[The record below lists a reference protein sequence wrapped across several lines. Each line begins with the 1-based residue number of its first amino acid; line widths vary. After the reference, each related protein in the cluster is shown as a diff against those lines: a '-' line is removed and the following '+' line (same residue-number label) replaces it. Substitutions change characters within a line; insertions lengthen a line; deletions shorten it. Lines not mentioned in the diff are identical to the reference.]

1 MDEAL
6 ARTWITAAAEAVRAE
21 ADRLTDLDA
30 AIGDGDHGVNLR
42 RGFDAAVAALE
53 SLEPT
58 TAGDVLGKTGTTL
71 LSKVGGASGPLYGT
85 VFRALGKTL
94 RQGGSLADGLQA
106 ALDGVQQLGK
116 AVVGD
121 KTMVDALSPAVA
133 AYAAAAGEGEAAA
146 ARAAADAA
154 AEGVRA
160 TVPLKA
166 RKGRASY
173 LGERSIGHPD
183 PGATS
188 TALILAVLA
197 EVTAGGVTARDSAR

>member
-6 ARTWITAAAEAVRAE
+6 ARAWIAAVAEAVRAE

-42 RGFDAAVAALE
+42 RGFDAADAALA

-121 KTMVDALSPAVA
+121 KTMIDALSPAVA
-133 AYAAAAGEGEAAA
+133 AYSAAAGDGEGAA

-160 TVPLKA
+160 TVPLRA

-197 EVTAGGVTARDSAR
+197 EVTTGDVTARGSGR

>member
-6 ARTWITAAAEAVRAE
+6 ARAWIAAVAEAVRAE

-42 RGFDAAVAALE
+42 RGFDAASAALE
-53 SLEPT
+53 ALEPT

-116 AVVGD
+116 AAVGD
-121 KTMVDALSPAVA
+121 KTLVDALSPAVT
-133 AYAAAAGEGEAAA
+133 AYTAAAGDGEAAA

-160 TVPLKA
+160 TVPLQA

-188 TALILAVLA
+188 TALILTTLA
-197 EVTAGGVTARDSAR
+197 EVTARGSAR

>member
-6 ARTWITAAAEAVRAE
+6 ARAWIAAVAEAVRAE

-42 RGFDAAVAALE
+42 RGFDAASAALE
-53 SLEPT
+53 ALEPT

-116 AVVGD
+116 AAVGD
-121 KTMVDALSPAVA
+121 KTLVDALSPAVA
-133 AYAAAAGEGEAAA
+133 AYAAAAGDGEAAA

-160 TVPLKA
+160 TVPLQA

-188 TALILAVLA
+188 TALILTTLA
-197 EVTAGGVTARDSAR
+197 EVTARGSAR

>member
-6 ARTWITAAAEAVRAE
+6 ARAWIAAVAESVRAE

-30 AIGDGDHGVNLR
+30 AIGDGDHGINLR
-42 RGFDAAVAALE
+42 RGFDAAVAALDSFE
-53 SLEPT
+53 GGG
-58 TAGDVLGKTGTTL
+58 AGDVLGKTGTTL

-85 VFRALGKTL
+85 LFRALGKTL
-94 RQGGSLADGLQA
+94 RQEGSFAEGLQA
-106 ALDGVQQLGK
+106 GLDGIQQLGK

-121 KTMVDALSPAVA
+121 KTLVDALAPAVS
-133 AYAAAAGEGEAAA
+133 AYASAAGDGEAAA

-154 AEGVRA
+154 AEGARA
-160 TVPLKA
+160 TVPLQA

-188 TALILAVLA
+188 TALVLA
-197 EVTAGGVTARDSAR
+197 ALADVTGRDSAR

>member
-6 ARTWITAAAEAVRAE
+6 ARAWITAVAEAVRAE

-42 RGFDAAVAALE
+42 RGFDAAVAALD
-53 SLEPT
+53 SLEPA

-94 RQGGSLADGLQA
+94 RQGGSFADGLRA
-106 ALDGVQQLGK
+106 ALDGVQHLGK

-121 KTMVDALSPAVA
+121 KTMIDALSPAVA
-133 AYAAAAGEGEAAA
+133 AYAAAAGAGEAAA

-160 TVPLKA
+160 TVPLRA

-188 TALILAVLA
+188 TALILDILA
-197 EVTAGGVTARDSAR
+197 EVTSGDVTARGSAR

>member
-6 ARTWITAAAEAVRAE
+6 ARAWIAAIAEVVRAE
-21 ADRLTDLDA
+21 AQRLTDLDA

-42 RGFDAAVAALE
+42 RGFDAAVAALDSFE
-53 SLEPT
+53 AGG
-58 TAGDVLGKTGTTL
+58 AGDVLGKTGTTL

-94 RQGGSLADGLQA
+94 RQGGSFAEGLQA

-116 AVVGD
+116 AVAGD
-121 KTMVDALSPAVA
+121 KTLVDALAPAVA
-133 AYAAAAGEGEAAA
+133 AYASAAGEGEAAA

-160 TVPLKA
+160 TVPMQA

-173 LGERSIGHPD
+173 LGERSVGHPD

-188 TALILAVLA
+188 TALILGALA
-197 EVTAGGVTARDSAR
+197 EVTARDSGR

>member
-6 ARTWITAAAEAVRAE
+6 ARAWIAAVAEAVRAE

-42 RGFDAAVAALE
+42 RGFDAASAALE
-53 SLEPT
+53 ALEPT

-116 AVVGD
+116 AAVGD
-121 KTMVDALSPAVA
+121 KTLVDALSPAVA
-133 AYAAAAGEGEAAA
+133 AYAAAAGDGEAAA

-154 AEGVRA
+154 TEGVRA
-160 TVPLKA
+160 TVPLQA

-188 TALILAVLA
+188 TALILTTLA
-197 EVTAGGVTARDSAR
+197 EVTARGSAR